1 MSLRLAAAK
10 HRKLSVDSSQMDAT
24 RADPL
29 VGHLLDGR
37 YRVGSR
43 IARGGMATVY
53 LATDTRLDRTVALKI
68 MHRELATDADFVGRF
83 IGEAKSVARLSHP
96 NVVGVFDQGNDGE
109 HLYLAME
116 YVPGRTLRDLLNER
130 GRLGPDEAL
139 DLMVPVL
146 AGLGAAHQVGFV
158 HRDVKPENVLIT
170 ADGRV
175 KVVDFGLACA
185 VAEARQTKTG
195 MVIGTAA
202 YLAPEQVS
210 RACADARS
218 DVYAVGVMLFELVTG
233 RQPYTGDTPLAVAYK
248 HVNDTLPAP
257 STLVPGLATAVDALV
272 ALATSRDAELRPG
285 DASQLLR
292 AVCHTRRQLAVGSAF
307 APAAEIPFHGWPEQ
321 QVPPGP
327 PGQQLAG
334 AAPYGA
340 GSPPLAGPPAR
351 VSAGPPVGVPAGVSP
366 GPPAGVSPGPFA
378 GPPVGVPAGV
388 SPGPLAGPLV
398 GVPAGVSPAPPAGP
412 PVGAPAGGSPLPGPP
427 NAGPHGP
434 QESVIFGV
442 PGVPGVSALPVFAA
456 DPRGGGTGAFADA
469 PRPSGYRTGFSA
481 GTAGQN
487 NTLIVSR
494 GNGGPEPRPGRSLG
508 DWLFSRRAA
517 YLAGGLAVVLVVSL
531 LVWWQVSG
539 RYTRV
544 PDVAGLTTP
553 AAAAE
558 LRNLGFKVK
567 MGTPRADNEV
577 PRGDISGTLPRS
589 GSDTLG
595 GAIIT
600 VIPSAGPRMISVP
613 NVTGQSVA
621 DAQRALTA
629 AGLVPGAT
637 WPQTSPTIPQGE
649 VISSDP
655 PAGTSWPQTRP
666 VKLTVSAGIGLPD
679 FTGQPKQVAEQWL
692 RQHQLQVQ
700 EQATNSTSQPQDNV
714 IKQSPVAN
722 TPISQG
728 EVITLYLSNGPP
740 LVQIPSVTGMS
751 VHHARR
757 QLEAL
762 GFQVRIL
769 GFRHGTV
776 IVYNP
781 TGHAPK
787 GSTITLFA
795 GFDSF
800 DG

>member
-1 MSLRLAAAK
+1 MSLRLGAAK

-24 RADPL
+24 FADPL
-29 VGHLLDGR
+29 VGQLLDGR

-43 IARGGMATVY
+43 VARGGMATVY

-68 MHRELATDADFVGRF
+68 MHRELASDADFVRRF

-210 RACADARS
+210 RACADARG
-218 DVYAVGVMLFELVTG
+218 DVYGAGVMVFELVTG

-248 HVNDTLPAP
+248 HVNETVPAP
-257 STLVPGLATAVDALV
+257 STLVPGLPAAVDALV
-272 ALATSRDAELRPG
+272 ALATSRDPELRPG
-285 DASQLLR
+285 DASQLLG
-292 AVCHTRRQLAVGSAF
+292 AVFDARRHLPVGSAI
-307 APAAEIPFHGWPEQ
+307 APAAGIPFHGWPG
-321 QVPPGP
+321 QVPAGP
-327 PGQQLAG
+327 PGRQLAG

-340 GSPPLAGPPAR
+340 GSPPLAGPPAG
-351 VSAGPPVGVPAGVSP
+351 VSPGPPAGPPVGVPAGVSP
-366 GPPAGVSPGPFA
+366 GPPAG
-378 GPPVGVPAGV
+378 
-388 SPGPLAGPLV
+388 PLV
-398 GVPAGVSPAPPAGP
+398 GV
-412 PVGAPAGGSPLPGPP
+412 PAGGSPLPGPP

-434 QESVIFGV
+434 QQSVIFGV

-456 DPRGGGTGAFADA
+456 DPRSGGTGALDDV
-469 PRPSGYRTGFSA
+469 PRLSGYRSDFPA
-481 GTAGQN
+481 DTAGQN
-487 NTLIVSR
+487 KTLIVSR
-494 GNGGPEPRPGRSLG
+494 GNGGPGPRPGGSPG

-531 LVWWQVSG
+531 LVWWQASG

-553 AAAAE
+553 TAAAE

-567 MGTPRADNEV
+567 MGTPRADNGV

-589 GSDTLG
+589 GSHTLG
-595 GAIIT
+595 GATIT

-613 NVTGQSVA
+613 NVTGQTLA
-621 DAQRALTA
+621 GAQQALAA
-629 AGLVPGAT
+629 AGLQSAT
-637 WPQTSPTIPQGE
+637 IQQQTSPTVPLGE
-649 VISSDP
+649 VISTDP

-666 VKLTVSAGIGLPD
+666 VGLTVSAGIGLPD
-679 FTGQPKQVAEQWL
+679 FTGQPRQAAEQWL

-700 EQATNSTSQPQDNV
+700 EQPTNSTTQPQDNV
-714 IKQSPVAN
+714 IKQSPAPSSTV
-722 TPISQG
+722 TQG
-728 EVITLYLSNGPP
+728 EVITLYFSNGPP

-776 IVYNP
+776 LVYNP
-781 TGHAPK
+781 TGHAPR

-795 GFDSF
+795 GFD
-800 DG
+800 G